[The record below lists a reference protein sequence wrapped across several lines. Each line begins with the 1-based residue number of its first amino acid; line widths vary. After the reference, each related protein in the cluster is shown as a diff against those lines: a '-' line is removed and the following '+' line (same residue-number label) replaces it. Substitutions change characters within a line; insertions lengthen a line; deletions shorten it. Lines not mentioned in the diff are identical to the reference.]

1 MKSGRIILAG
11 IVLVLIAIAFY
22 YYLPGGSDGPD
33 VSGMKDNNYAD
44 RVACDSANLPKGE
57 NLVYLDITS
66 GCVVIELLPKLAPGH
81 TKRIATLVK
90 DKFYD
95 GIVFHRVI
103 DGFMAQA
110 GDPTGTGS
118 GGSDLPDLEAE
129 FSSEPF
135 ARGVLG
141 MARTQNPNSAN
152 SQFFIVLAPASH
164 LNGQYTVFGKVV
176 EGMEHVD
183 RLKKGSQ
190 AGNGLV
196 SDPDKIIKMQMAVGS

>member
-1 MKSGRIILAG
+1 MKLGRPIFAVVAVMLM
-11 IVLVLIAIAFY
+11 AITLYACQ
-22 YYLPGGSDGPD
+22 PKSSIEPEIK
-33 VSGMKDNNYAD
+33 SAD

-81 TKRIATLVK
+81 TKRITTLVK

-183 RLKKGSQ
+183 RLKKGRQSD
-190 AGNGLV
+190 NGLV
-196 SDPDKIIKMQMAVGS
+196 NDPDKIIKMQMAVGS